1 MCRFKSILPFLSAI
15 LICLTLFSC
24 SAASSK
30 LSFTFNN
37 SEYKLLALNKNAVNS
52 VIKTGG
58 VNSYL
63 YYKFSDELNSALQK
77 SGYLNDA
84 GVPSSLKLSFLPA
97 EQKSSEKSV
106 PGVVTVAFL
115 YEDDFQDGKLKAKL
129 PARAM
134 ARFAFE
140 ENKRTDVSF
149 AFPYGAGKKLP
160 AGFLVLSAVP
170 LTVARCSFS
179 DYFIGWKDTPGCT
192 SYGFSENGGSYTDF
206 SGAPLSINNAN
217 SAFDNEPY
225 LYLHF
230 RDDASD
236 MGVNGA
242 QNKVTVKIGDR
253 TVSVFRSPAQKYV
266 SFYVPRVFCSDA
278 DCKNQFLGKVD
289 FSVISN
295 AEMLTG
301 IEYAFVSKRKDTFR
315 CNPAKIYPTP
325 ISADAGLLIK
335 WSSKLWRNPD
345 YEVFSWEQFPS
356 VLIID
361 TADYGVQDQLVKRL
375 AFFVEKAG
383 FRGRLVEDEEVRD
396 LHGYNA
402 HDYRPESLAAFFDTA
417 EKQGFN
423 LNRKEIELR
432 EILEREKIIVRSADG
447 WLAGNGGLLT
457 FSKSTNDSLRTTLL
471 THESLHGI
479 YFITPEFRNIVSQ
492 VYTRMDR
499 LSLEFLQQYFVSQPT
514 LNYDLEDSYLM
525 ENEMMAYLLQQPLKD
540 TAKYFAKNL
549 AVRGTVNK
557 AIPELAA
564 YVRETEGA
572 GFVNAAA
579 ILDEYMFRRWGIN
592 AGRTF
597 LVSVK

>member
-1 MCRFKSILPFLSAI
+1 
-15 LICLTLFSC
+15 
-24 SAASSK
+24 
-30 LSFTFNN
+30 
-37 SEYKLLALNKNAVNS
+37 
-52 VIKTGG
+52 
-58 VNSYL
+58 
-63 YYKFSDELNSALQK
+63 
-77 SGYLNDA
+77 
-84 GVPSSLKLSFLPA
+84 
-97 EQKSSEKSV
+97 
-106 PGVVTVAFL
+106 
-115 YEDDFQDGKLKAKL
+115 
-129 PARAM
+129 
-134 ARFAFE
+134 
-140 ENKRTDVSF
+140 
-149 AFPYGAGKKLP
+149 
-160 AGFLVLSAVP
+160 
-170 LTVARCSFS
+170 
-179 DYFIGWKDTPGCT
+179 
-192 SYGFSENGGSYTDF
+192 
-206 SGAPLSINNAN
+206 
-217 SAFDNEPY
+217 
-225 LYLHF
+225 
-230 RDDASD
+230 
-236 MGVNGA
+236 
-242 QNKVTVKIGDR
+242 
-253 TVSVFRSPAQKYV
+253 
-266 SFYVPRVFCSDA
+266 
-278 DCKNQFLGKVD
+278 
-289 FSVISN
+289 
-295 AEMLTG
+295 MLTG
-301 IEYAFVSKRKDTFR
+301 IEYSFVSKRKDTFR
-315 CNPAKIYPTP
+315 CNPTKIYPTP

-457 FSKSTNDSLRTTLL
+457 FSKSSNDSLRTTLL